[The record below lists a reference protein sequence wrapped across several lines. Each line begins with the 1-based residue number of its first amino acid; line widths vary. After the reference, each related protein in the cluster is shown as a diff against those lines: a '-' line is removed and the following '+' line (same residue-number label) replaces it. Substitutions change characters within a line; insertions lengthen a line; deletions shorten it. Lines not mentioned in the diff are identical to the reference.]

1 MEREPQLELER
12 RIHALLCGDLNAD
25 EKREVLLQ
33 VARDEGARQLLGEM
47 LALEQSARTAYGYET
62 AQGALDASLASV
74 LSSLERQQ
82 PAAQGRRRR
91 VLMWL
96 ARAAAVL
103 VIAAVTAAVT
113 TYWADRAMQ
122 QRVAGLREGVGMAQV
137 SPAEIRSYRK
147 VWQEVVDGRAGGVPW
162 LLMSEGTGEFGYL
175 PGASE
180 SAAGGRLVLMR
191 CRLVGSGGDVLETL
205 NIILP
210 ADRATR
216 LSLPDAG
223 RLDGLP
229 IHYEASAAGGWA
241 AVALTVGETAVE
253 SVGVRGR
260 VAIGG
265 VPVEMGQ
272 FHLDGR
278 RVHVWLQ
285 VVPFAETLG

>member
-25 EKREVLLQ
+25 EKREVLWQ
-33 VARDEGARQLLGEM
+33 VARDEEARQLLGEM
-47 LALEQSARTAYGYET
+47 LALEQSARAAYGNE
-62 AQGALDASLASV
+62 AARGALDASMASV

-91 VLMWL
+91 VLTWL

-103 VIAAVTAAVT
+103 VIASVTAAVT
-113 TYWADRAMQ
+113 TYWADRVMQ
-122 QRVAGLREGVGMAQV
+122 QRLAGLQGGVGMAQV
-137 SPAEIRSYRK
+137 SPSEIRSYRK

-191 CRLVGSGGDVLETL
+191 CRLVGSKGDLLETL

-210 ADRATR
+210 ADRGTR
-216 LSLPDAG
+216 LALPKAG

-229 IHYEASAAGGWA
+229 IDYEVTAAGG
-241 AVALTVGETAVE
+241 
-253 SVGVRGR
+253 
-260 VAIGG
+260 
-265 VPVEMGQ
+265 
-272 FHLDGR
+272 
-278 RVHVWLQ
+278 
-285 VVPFAETLG
+285 